1 MARRDTAGA
10 IRDTAL
16 ELFNRF
22 GAPNVTTNDIADEL
36 DISPGNLYYHFR
48 SREQILATL
57 FDAFEGEVLD
67 ATTPPEHSAGF
78 DDLWLYLHLMFEVQ
92 VRYRFLFR
100 DLYQLL
106 EQQPALQRRFRA
118 LLEFQRASLQQIV
131 NRLAEAG
138 RLRDTSALQRATLT
152 RNALLILTCWLG
164 YSRLSEDRVGRDPNL
179 AVWQV
184 LSLFEPYL
192 SDTDQRKLEDL
203 AQQYLA

>member
-22 GAPNVTTNDIADEL
+22 GAPNVTTNHIADEL

-48 SREQILATL
+48 SRDQILTTL
-57 FDAFEGEVLD
+57 FDAFEREALD
-67 ATTPPEHSAGF
+67 ATAAPGHAPEF
-78 DDLWLYLHLMFEVQ
+78 DDLWLHLHLMFEIQ
-92 VRYRFLFR
+92 ARYRFLFR

-106 EQQPALQRRFRA
+106 EQQPSLQRRFRA
-118 LLEFQRASLQQIV
+118 LLEYQRGSLQQIV

-138 RLRDTSALQRATLT
+138 RLRATSALQRATLT
-152 RNALLILTCWLG
+152 RNALLIVTCWLG
-164 YSRLSEDRVGRDPNL
+164 YSRLREDRAGRDPNL

-192 SDTDQRKLEDL
+192 SDQDQRKLEDL
-203 AQQYLA
+203 ARQYLG

>member
-1 MARRDTAGA
+1 MGRRDTAGA

-16 ELFNRF
+16 ALFNRF
-22 GAPNVTTNDIADEL
+22 GAPNVTTNHIADEL

-48 SREQILATL
+48 SRDQILETL
-57 FDAFEGEVLD
+57 FDAFEREALD
-67 ATTPPEHSAGF
+67 ATTPPGHMPGF
-78 DDLWLYLHLMFEVQ
+78 DDLWLYLHLLFEVQ

-106 EQQPALQRRFRA
+106 EQQPPLQRRFRA
-118 LLEFQRASLQQIV
+118 LLEYQRGSLQQIV

-164 YSRLSEDRVGRDPNL
+164 YSRLSEDQAGREPNL

-192 SDTDQRKLEDL
+192 SDSDRRKLEDL
-203 AQQYLA
+203 ARQYLS